1 MKKRNPKK
9 RKQKKEASWRGSA
22 LRGWPLRGWALMAP
36 ALFLLIGGGL
46 FASTFFLHESL
57 PMLQPKP
64 QLQEQSTGATGAT
77 AVTPVLPP
85 SVTPGV
91 PPAPAINEPLL
102 PRLAIVIDDVGIN
115 KSPIKKLIALDM
127 PLTFAILPRQ
137 LHSTEL
143 ANLINEAGYEII
155 IHIPMEPE
163 DVNGNDPGK
172 SALLLSQSDETI
184 REKVKEMISEMPHAV
199 GTSNHMGS
207 KFTRDYDKMRTL
219 LEEIKS
225 SGLYFLDSRTTADS
239 VAFKLAQQMGVKS
252 SSRRVFIDNERE
264 TEAIKNELRRAIR
277 YALKKGEAVAIGHPH
292 KQTIAALAEMKEAIK
307 NAGIEL
313 VPASSLAR

>member
-1 MKKRNPKK
+1 
-9 RKQKKEASWRGSA
+9 
-22 LRGWPLRGWALMAP
+22 
-36 ALFLLIGGGL
+36 
-46 FASTFFLHESL
+46 
-57 PMLQPKP
+57 MLQPKP
-64 QLQEQSTGATGAT
+64 QPKQESAKA
-77 AVTPVLPP
+77 APAEPA
-85 SVTPGV
+85 SVS
-91 PPAPAINEPLL
+91 PAPESAPATQEPLL
-102 PRLAIVIDDVGIN
+102 PRLAIVIDDVGIS
-115 KSPIKKLIALDM
+115 KAPIKKLIALGM

-163 DVNGNDPGK
+163 DVNENNPGK

-184 REKVKEMISEMPHAV
+184 RKTVKEMISEMPQAA

-207 KFTRDYDKMRTL
+207 KFTKDYDKMRTL

-252 SSRRVFIDNERE
+252 SSRRVFIDNERD

-292 KQTIAALAEMKEAIK
+292 KQTIIALSEMKEAIK